1 MNTFNSG
8 FAGLID
14 KYIWYRNASGCWNKT
29 SEDNLRYFD
38 NYCAKNY
45 KDSTLVTQS
54 MVDGWCSKR
63 ETETSCSCYGRT
75 FVVKSFIIFLRD
87 RGLTNVRAPEVTH
100 TKNVKYIPHAFTSM
114 ELHNFF
120 KACDSIDLKYNR
132 LQSKL
137 RKLQC
142 PVFFRLLYSSGIR
155 TTEARFLRVQDVDLS
170 HGVLDIKKS
179 KGYDQHYVALHETMT
194 DLLQRYESAIQKIQ
208 ANRTYFFETSR
219 GTHFSRDWVEDNFTA
234 LWKSANGNTGHVVA
248 YELRHNYATENI
260 NSWENDPF
268 AASENLHF
276 LSKSMGHRWIQS
288 TFYYY
293 SIVPALADK
302 ISQKTESGL
311 NKIIPEVWDEE

>member
-1 MNTFNSG
+1 MG
-8 FAGLID
+8 GA
-14 KYIWYRNASGCWNKT
+14 
-29 SEDNLRYFD
+29 
-38 NYCAKNY
+38 AKGRR
-45 KDSTLVTQS
+45 KQVVPA
-54 MVDGWCSKR
+54 MPGPMWSKV
-63 ETETSCSCYGRT
+63 SS
-75 FVVKSFIIFLRD
+75 SFLGT
-87 RGLTNVRAPEVTH
+87 GLTDVRAPEVIH

-155 TTEARFLRVQDVDLS
+155 TTEARFLRVQDVDLG
-170 HGVLDIKKS
+170 HGVLDIRKS

-194 DLLQRYESAIQKIQ
+194 ELLQRYESAIQKIQ
-208 ANRTYFFETSR
+208 ANRTYFFETSK

-234 LWKSANGNTGHVVA
+234 LWKSANGTTGNVVA
-248 YELRHNYATENI
+248 YDLRHNYATENI

-276 LSKSMGHRWIQS
+276 LSKSMGIAGYNRRS
-288 TFYYY
+288 T
-293 SIVPALADK
+293 
-302 ISQKTESGL
+302 T
-311 NKIIPEVWDEE
+311 IPLSLHWLTSFPGRPNQASTR